1 MVLIFVDKIFED
13 FTGEP
18 IRMFEEYFVVGK
30 KKKHF
35 TVAIVSSFNM
45 WGTRKTHLLSILT
58 QLFDEYAEKYIEI
71 WRAAEKIDQFFYGIF
86 WRLIA

>member
-45 WGTRKTHLLSILT
+45 
-58 QLFDEYAEKYIEI
+58 
-71 WRAAEKIDQFFYGIF
+71 
-86 WRLIA
+86 